1 MSLLSQLGLGNFTQS
16 GLQQPSLL
24 TQGQILSSACQS
36 QFNTAYQSQSTQ
48 LTQSQ
53 IASLGT
59 SAVIMVE
66 RTWQWMIAGRVL
78 SFDEFV
84 DELFP
89 EDCAERTYI
98 ILKFKGIEND
108 TSNKD

>member
-1 MSLLSQLGLGNFTQS
+1 MSSLSQLGLGNFTQS

-53 IASLGT
+53 IANLGLQRAT
-59 SAVIMVE
+59 AAE
-66 RTWQWMIAGRVL
+66 WMIAGRVL